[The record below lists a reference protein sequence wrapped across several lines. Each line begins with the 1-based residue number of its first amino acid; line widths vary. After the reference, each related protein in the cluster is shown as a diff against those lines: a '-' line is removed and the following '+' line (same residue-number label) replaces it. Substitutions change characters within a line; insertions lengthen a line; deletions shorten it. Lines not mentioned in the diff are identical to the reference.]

1 MGCGIVVDNVEKNEY
16 QWKNTFSFL
25 MALIG
30 AVIGL
35 GNIWRFSYVLYSNGG
50 GAFFIPY
57 IVSILIMGVPF
68 MILEYG
74 IGAKYKDSLSN
85 ILKKIRPNF
94 EIIGWLISFI
104 IFLVLTYYIVLVG
117 WDLYYFV
124 LSFFKGWTSNP
135 NAFFVENVIV
145 GTNDLSGLTTFVLPT
160 LIATTFIW
168 ILTWYISH
176 KSLDE
181 GLSKVVNILMP
192 LLFVMIAL
200 IVIYSFTLNG
210 MGLGIKEL
218 LNPDWN
224 YLWNINVWLAAL
236 GQTVFSLSIG
246 QAIIVTYAS
255 YLPENT
261 KLIDNVVLVVIINS
275 VFEIFTAL
283 GVFSILG
290 FMVHESGIALNEIA
304 TSGTG
309 LLFVVFPEIF
319 NIMGDMAYIIGPLFF
334 LAVFFAG
341 ITSIL
346 AFIEPLSL
354 GISTKFKLS
363 RQRTNTILCF
373 FGFLL
378 SLIFMTASGN
388 YLLGIVDAFLNDLIV
403 ILTII
408 IQSII
413 FAWLIDLKTLLPVL
427 NKYSHIKVGKKWIAV
442 TKYVLPIFL
451 SILWV
456 FGIINLLN
464 TESFTVMCIEIVFM
478 LLIVMVPLILTVL
491 PSKED

>member
-1 MGCGIVVDNVEKNEY
+1 M
-16 QWKNTFSFL
+16 
-25 MALIG
+25 
-30 AVIGL
+30 
-35 GNIWRFSYVLYSNGG
+35 
-50 GAFFIPY
+50 
-57 IVSILIMGVPF
+57 
-68 MILEYG
+68 
-74 IGAKYKDSLSN
+74 
-85 ILKKIRPNF
+85 
-94 EIIGWLISFI
+94 
-104 IFLVLTYYIVLVG
+104 
-117 WDLYYFV
+117 
-124 LSFFKGWTSNP
+124 
-135 NAFFVENVIV
+135 
-145 GTNDLSGLTTFVLPT
+145 
-160 LIATTFIW
+160 
-168 ILTWYISH
+168 
-176 KSLDE
+176 DE

>member
-160 LIATTFIW
+160 LIATSFIW
-168 ILTWYISH
+168 VLTWYISH

-200 IVIYSFTLNG
+200 IVIYHL
-210 MGLGIKEL
+210 
-218 LNPDWN
+218 
-224 YLWNINVWLAAL
+224 
-236 GQTVFSLSIG
+236 
-246 QAIIVTYAS
+246 
-255 YLPENT
+255 
-261 KLIDNVVLVVIINS
+261 
-275 VFEIFTAL
+275 
-283 GVFSILG
+283 
-290 FMVHESGIALNEIA
+290 H
-304 TSGTG
+304 
-309 LLFVVFPEIF
+309 
-319 NIMGDMAYIIGPLFF
+319 
-334 LAVFFAG
+334 
-341 ITSIL
+341 
-346 AFIEPLSL
+346 
-354 GISTKFKLS
+354 
-363 RQRTNTILCF
+363 
-373 FGFLL
+373 
-378 SLIFMTASGN
+378 
-388 YLLGIVDAFLNDLIV
+388 
-403 ILTII
+403 
-408 IQSII
+408 
-413 FAWLIDLKTLLPVL
+413 
-427 NKYSHIKVGKKWIAV
+427 
-442 TKYVLPIFL
+442 
-451 SILWV
+451 
-456 FGIINLLN
+456 
-464 TESFTVMCIEIVFM
+464 
-478 LLIVMVPLILTVL
+478 
-491 PSKED
+491 